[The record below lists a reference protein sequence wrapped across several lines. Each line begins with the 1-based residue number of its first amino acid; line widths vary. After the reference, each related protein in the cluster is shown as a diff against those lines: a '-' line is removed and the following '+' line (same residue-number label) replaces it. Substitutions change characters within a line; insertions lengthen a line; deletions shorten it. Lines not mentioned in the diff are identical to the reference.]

1 MANPIPA
8 SYFPRRKNDSDA
20 SSNPVSAD
28 RDDVIGHDQ
37 TGDEPMNPSPGTRA
51 DGADAG
57 TKGTGSAG

>member
-8 SYFPRRKNDSDA
+8 SYFPRRNPDSET
-20 SSNPVSAD
+20 SSSPVSDDVVTHEQTGEESTSPAD
-28 RDDVIGHDQ
+28 R
-37 TGDEPMNPSPGTRA
+37 TLA